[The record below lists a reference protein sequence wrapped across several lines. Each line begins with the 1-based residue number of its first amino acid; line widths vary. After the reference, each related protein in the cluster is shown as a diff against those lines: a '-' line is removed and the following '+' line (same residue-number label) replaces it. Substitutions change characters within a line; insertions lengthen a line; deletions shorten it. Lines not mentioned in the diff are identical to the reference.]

1 MTITLTVAGRIATVE
16 ADGHVVAGNTY
27 PVTLSLDSEWTG
39 SLYLRVRFGSLYYD
53 IPFASSAASVDVQ
66 MPVGYPEVGIGV
78 FSEALQ
84 ICTNEARVRLLR
96 SILEA
101 GEQVVEFD
109 SDLYDQWAGE
119 VSELLCDDA
128 FDSTSDRPVKNSVIT
143 AWKDTV
149 PLDAD
154 LVHKTG
160 NETITGTKTFNGSDV
175 NIKG

>member
-1 MTITLTVAGRIATVE
+1 MTITLTVAGRIATVD
-16 ADGHVVAGNTY
+16 ATTHVVAGNTY

-78 FSEALQ
+78 FSEALE

-101 GEQVVEFD
+101 GEQWMWIFPSSNHNAWISGPV
-109 SDLYDQWAGE
+109 
-119 VSELLCDDA
+119 DA
-128 FDSTSDRPVKNSVIT
+128 
-143 AWKDTV
+143 
-149 PLDAD
+149 
-154 LVHKTG
+154 
-160 NETITGTKTFNGSDV
+160 
-175 NIKG
+175 